1 MCAFVCLVPWVLLC
15 VCDRLGINARTKNLS
30 SLTHSLMRLFLL
42 YLKRLVSQNVLH
54 TRKQQPRA
62 GRSLIPSHVHDILA
76 SYTGSQHHSLHIIY
90 HITLKLN
97 VIGAVT
103 VYPQI
108 TLKATKKTPRDT
120 HTLLCQKL
128 CLAAKSNTDAAAA
141 NSSYRVHGWWW
152 WWCVCVRAGGARACV
167 TKYHCT
173 GRHRMDVAKF

>member
-1 MCAFVCLVPWVLLC
+1 MCVFVCLVPWVFLC
-15 VCDRLGINARTKNLS
+15 VCDRLDINARTKNLS

-97 VIGAVT
+97 VIGAAT

-108 TLKATKKTPRDT
+108 TLKATTKHRET

-128 CLAAKSNTDAAAA
+128 CLATKSSTDAAAA
-141 NSSYRVHGWWW
+141 NPSYRVHGWWW
-152 WWCVCVRAGGARACV
+152 WWCVCVCGQEV
-167 TKYHCT
+167 HE
-173 GRHRMDVAKF
+173 HV